1 MTPKGLPEFPTSAAG
16 VREERKHFQTIVFFL
31 NILIYAN
38 WGGNVPLFKIKKW
51 SQRENDLQSS
61 PLCALTPPM
70 KSPIKNVNEQA
81 SYSIGKLGKIIQGQI
96 VKIVV
101 TLLVE
106 FSFGNS
112 SVDHG

>member
-1 MTPKGLPEFPTSAAG
+1 MTTGEG
-16 VREERKHFQTIVFFL
+16 MC
-31 NILIYAN
+31 
-38 WGGNVPLFKIKKW
+38 LFAKSKKKW
-51 SQRENDLQSS
+51 SQRENDLKSS
-61 PLCALTPPM
+61 PLCALTPPT

-101 TLLVE
+101 TLIVE

-112 SVDHG
+112 PADPG